1 MSMKT
6 DLTLDDLVSDLRP
19 VRAVRPAQALALVAV
34 ATLGAA
40 TAVAY
45 RYGVRPDIMTMT
57 PHPLVLLRAGMLLV
71 LGSACIAAVIASAR
85 PAVGH
90 SQSGWAWALA
100 AGLLF
105 PVSALIMMA
114 GGSAMPEGALS
125 PRVGEYCL
133 GIGGAS
139 ALLIGGVLTGW
150 LRRGA
155 PTSLNRA
162 GWLVGLTAG
171 SFGTF
176 VYSLHCPM
184 NTIYFVGLW
193 YTLAVG
199 LSALV
204 GRMIVPRLIR
214 W

>member
-6 DLTLDDLVSDLRP
+6 DLTLDDLVADLQP
-19 VRAVRPAQALALVAV
+19 VRAVRPAQALALVAG
-34 ATLGAA
+34 ATLCAA

-45 RYGVRPDIMTMT
+45 RFGVRPDIMSMT

-71 LGSACIAAVIASAR
+71 LGSACIAAVIAAAR

-105 PVSALIMMA
+105 PASALIMMA
-114 GGSAMPEGALS
+114 GGGDMPEGSLA
-125 PRVGEYCL
+125 PRIGGYCL
-133 GIGGAS
+133 AIGGVS
-139 ALLIGGVLTGW
+139 ALLIGGVLTAW

-155 PTSLNRA
+155 PTAVNRA

-176 VYSLHCPM
+176 AYSLHCPM

-199 LSALV
+199 LSALA
-204 GRMIVPRLIR
+204 GRLIVPRLIR